1 MSITKSVLSKEQ
13 SIQTFN
19 LGAELSRAET
29 TRTELL
35 NQYRDLL
42 KGIANAN
49 DGKVPYF
56 HYLQIALEI
65 KKGFIATSGLTDKTE
80 IADYQ
85 KNVVSPFI
93 RKGFGLANLSI
104 PKSDNVDSQGKQAG
118 RETAKLEIVKLA
130 ENNSEIELRKLA
142 DKKLADAQKV
152 LGAERN
158 ALVRESNKY
167 ESAINKK
174 AALHKASIVERD
186 RPIKADITDLKKECS
201 KVNNLVLCALS
212 LDSDYKFNIAYPDA
226 TKEQLKTWESF
237 RTIIK
242 GAIKNG

>member
-1 MSITKSVLSKEQ
+1 MSISKNVLSKEQ
-13 SIQTFN
+13 AIQTFN

-29 TRTELL
+29 TRAELL

-42 KGIANAN
+42 KSIANVN

-65 KKGFIATSGLTDKTE
+65 KKGFIATAQLTDKKE

-93 RKGFGLANLSI
+93 RKGFGLASLSI
-104 PKSDNVDSQGKQAG
+104 PKSDNVDSEGKQAG

-130 ENNSEIELRKLA
+130 EDHSELELRKLA
-142 DKKLADAQKV
+142 EKKLADAQKV

-158 ALVRESNKY
+158 ALLRESNKF

-174 AALHKASIVERD
+174 VALHKASIVDRD
-186 RPIKADITDLKKECS
+186 RSIKADITDLKKECS

-212 LDSDYKFNIAYPDA
+212 LDQDYNFSIAYPNA
-226 TKEQLKTWESF
+226 TKEQSKTWESF